1 MWKNIYLLLF
11 LCFGINANAQ
21 TESSSK
27 QISKIQK
34 DKHYIWAEGVDTME
48 ANAYKMA
55 DEELESRIETYVLES
70 GMAEAAKEIVVK
82 NISQFKNEIKM
93 ARGGLCRVFLYV
105 KQSDIVES
113 SSPVK
118 VIAIEEDSE
127 EIKQTKEVNNQ
138 TEAEQQPAAP
148 KTVETQI
155 ECTSKEQESK
165 GVHNTAQI
173 FSSLPN
179 GKLEVVRKIA
189 SAKSMNEAYSLL
201 DNYYNNNLIKNFGV
215 KKDCKDEINSY
226 WVVSNNNGGVS
237 VLSPQRN
244 GNRWSYSTG
253 NTDNLHNYKSG
264 LWFRF

>member
-21 TESSSK
+21 TESNSK

-34 DKHYIWAEGVDTME
+34 DKHYIWAEGVDTIE
-48 ANAYKMA
+48 ANAYQMA

-93 ARGGLCRVFLYV
+93 ARGGLYRVFLYV

-118 VIAIEEDSE
+118 VIAIEEEDNE
-127 EIKQTKEVNNQ
+127 EVEQTKEVNNQ
-138 TEAEQQPAAP
+138 TEVEQKPAAP
-148 KTVETQI
+148 KIVETQI
-155 ECTSKEQESK
+155 ESSSEEQESK

-189 SAKSMNEAYSLL
+189 SAKNLNEAYTLL
-201 DNYYNNNLIKNFGV
+201 NNYNNSNLVKNFGV

-226 WVVSNNNGGVS
+226 WVVPNDGGVS

-253 NTDNLHNYKSG
+253 NVDSLRNYKSG